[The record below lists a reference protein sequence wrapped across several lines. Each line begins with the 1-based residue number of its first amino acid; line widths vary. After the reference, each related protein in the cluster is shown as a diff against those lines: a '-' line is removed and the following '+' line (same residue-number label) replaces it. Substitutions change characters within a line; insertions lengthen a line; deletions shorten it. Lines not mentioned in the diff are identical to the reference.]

1 MLSAKVLNKH
11 DSAKVE
17 MKGTKKAAKN
27 EKYSSNMVQQDSK
40 SRNLWFN
47 CNDWRDI
54 NGNGPDSEKAAEKG
68 KRSVGFQMYISWI
81 PTSQLNK
88 WNTLTILQRHFL
100 KKIFYFYCFGIFV
113 CMLQSEQVCT
123 DIFDLHLEDR
133 AQSLGCFITLHIM
146 CWGKIFHLKLE
157 QPTQLV

>member
-1 MLSAKVLNKH
+1 MLSAKMLNKH

-17 MKGTKKAAKN
+17 MKGTKKAAEN

-100 KKIFYFYCFGIFV
+100 KKIFYFYCLAYLFV
-113 CMLQSEQVCT
+113 CYSLNKYVQTSL
-123 DIFDLHLEDR
+123 IFIWRTELRVLGVL
-133 AQSLGCFITLHIM
+133 SLSTLCVEARSSI
-146 CWGKIFHLKLE
+146 
-157 QPTQLV
+157 